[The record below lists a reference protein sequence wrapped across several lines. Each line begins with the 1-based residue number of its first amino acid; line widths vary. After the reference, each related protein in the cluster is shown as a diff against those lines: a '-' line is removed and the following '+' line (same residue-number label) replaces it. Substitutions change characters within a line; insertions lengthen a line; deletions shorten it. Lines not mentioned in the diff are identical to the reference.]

1 MHNPFSWTD
10 TEKSSVTGSQ
20 QLDML
25 NRLVDFVNARL
36 SEIEDLQDD
45 MGAVKSDIEDIKNPT
60 K

>member
-10 TEKSSVTGSQ
+10 TEKSAVTGSQ